1 MIVFAY
7 VLLILMMVVFVVDG
21 VFRIVQD
28 VNKIKKDNEFHR
40 GLMSK
45 LDEAELGNLMI
56 KVLPE
61 EKGGFE

>member
-7 VLLILMMVVFVVDG
+7 VLLILMMVVFIVDG

-28 VNKIKKDNEFHR
+28 VNNIKKDNEFHR

-45 LDEAELGNLMI
+45 LDDAEI

-61 EKGGFE
+61 EKVG

>member
-7 VLLILMMVVFVVDG
+7 VLLILMMIVFIVDG

-45 LDEAELGNLMI
+45 LDDAEI

-61 EKGGFE
+61 EKGGLE

>member
-7 VLLILMMVVFVVDG
+7 VLLILMMVVFIVDG

-28 VNKIKKDNEFHR
+28 VNKIKKDNDFHR
-40 GLMSK
+40 GLTSK
-45 LDEAELGNLMI
+45 LDDAEI

-61 EKGGFE
+61 EKGGLK

>member
-7 VLLILMMVVFVVDG
+7 VLLILMMVVFIVDG

-28 VNKIKKDNEFHR
+28 VNNIKKDNEFHR

-45 LDEAELGNLMI
+45 LDDAEI
-56 KVLPE
+56 KVFPE
-61 EKGGFE
+61 EKGGLK

>member
-7 VLLILMMVVFVVDG
+7 VLLILMMVVFIVDG

-28 VNKIKKDNEFHR
+28 INKIKKDNEFHR

-45 LDEAELGNLMI
+45 LDDAEI
-56 KVLPE
+56 KVFPE
-61 EKGGFE
+61 EKGGHE

>member
-1 MIVFAY
+1 MIVFVY
-7 VLLILMMVVFVVDG
+7 VLLILMMVVFIVDG
-21 VFRIVQD
+21 VFKIVQD

-45 LDEAELGNLMI
+45 LDDAEIAEI

-61 EKGGFE
+61 EKGGLK